1 MRSFDSNSGIGGHL
15 SGFAPPLVLRLNFRR
30 NLSEEPGGLGAFDFS
45 KLLPPAAAEGWS
57 GPLATVPGSAGR
69 CACRAGLAAVVKA
82 LRSLTWG
89 LGPLG
94 GGSAPT

>member
-1 MRSFDSNSGIGGHL
+1 MRWFGSNSGIGGHL

-57 GPLATVPGSAGR
+57 GPLATVAAPA
-69 CACRAGLAAVVKA
+69 AALAARD
-82 LRSLTWG
+82 LPR
-89 LGPLG
+89 
-94 GGSAPT
+94 